1 MEEFQ
6 RMTENNKQVQ
16 TNDSKAKANYDTAI
30 FAGGCFWCMVE
41 PFDTVDGVEKVVSGY
56 TGGHV
61 ANPTYEQ
68 VCSGTTGHTEA
79 VEITFD
85 PAKISYDQLLNYYW
99 QVTDPTD
106 AMGQFQ
112 DRGDNYR
119 PVIFYNSPAQKEAAE
134 KSKQRLQASG
144 KFDKPIVTK
153 IEPAKPFYPAEEYH
167 QDFYKKDPL
176 RYAMEE
182 AGGRAKFIKEHWD

>member
-1 MEEFQ
+1 MEVFQ
-6 RMTENNKQVQ
+6 RMTENNKQAEG
-16 TNDSKAKANYDTAI
+16 TDTKAKTNYDTAI

-106 AMGQFQ
+106 AMG
-112 DRGDNYR
+112 
-119 PVIFYNSPAQKEAAE
+119 
-134 KSKQRLQASG
+134 RL
-144 KFDKPIVTK
+144 TM
-153 IEPAKPFYPAEEYH
+153 
-167 QDFYKKDPL
+167 L
-176 RYAMEE
+176 
-182 AGGRAKFIKEHWD
+182 AGWNITI

>member
-1 MEEFQ
+1 
-6 RMTENNKQVQ
+6 MTNKQSD
-16 TNDSKAKANYDTAI
+16 NHGFDTAI
-30 FAGGCFWCMVE
+30 FAGGCFWCMVK
-41 PFDTVDGVEKVVSGY
+41 PFDSLPGIKKVISGY

-61 ANPTYEQ
+61 ANPTYEE

-85 PAKISYDQLLNYYW
+85 PEIMPYDQLLQYYW

-106 AMGQFQ
+106 ASGQFQ

-134 KSKQRLQASG
+134 KSKAVLQNSS
-144 KFDKPIVTK
+144 KFSDPIVTS
-153 IEPAKPFYPAEEYH
+153 IEPACPFYPAEEYH

-176 RYAMEE
+176 RYQLEE
-182 AGGRAKFIKEHWD
+182 SGGRDAFIKEHWQD